1 MEDLEQSTAWLQGL
15 KDLNSV
21 IEATGQPLAGNLFYD
36 DQGDYVDR
44 VPNPHTRPKRDR
56 FRAALEG
63 RNRLLEVGVNGG
75 HSAYLALTS
84 NPDLEFHGV
93 DICEHAYVRPAIAQL
108 AGAFPGRV
116 YFYDGDG
123 RKVLPELEAKGLR
136 FDAFH
141 IDGAKHLYFTDIL
154 NSARMIAEDVATVII
169 DDTQL
174 KSVAWVW
181 RTCQRYG
188 LIEPDPAFP
197 PVRDTFHDQNMVG
210 WMRPIPQWKWR
221 FLFGCHARLPPV
233 VSPLVAELRHGV
245 AAVRG
250 WVRR

>member
-1 MEDLEQSTAWLQGL
+1 MEDLEQSTAWMQGL

-44 VPNPHTRPKRDR
+44 VPHAHTRPKRDR

-116 YFYDGDG
+116 YFYDGDC
-123 RKVLPELEAKGLR
+123 REVLPELEAKGLR

-141 IDGAKHLYFTDIL
+141 IDGAKHLYLTDIL
-154 NSARMIAEDVATVII
+154 NSARMIAENVATVII

-197 PVRDTFHDQNMVG
+197 HVPDTFHDQNMVG

-221 FLFGCHARLPPV
+221 FLFGCHARLPLV
-233 VSPLVAELRHGV
+233 VSPLVAALRRGV

-250 WVRR
+250 SVRR